1 MTNQEIQD
9 YLKSILGDSYN
20 TQSDP
25 DIYNQANWF
34 TTRHYTRFGTRRY
47 SDANPFGRQIPLS
60 ASDSELESLRSSAA
74 QWESDYQNYL
84 INREDALADRAH
96 DEQYNDPSSQAS
108 RLRAAGINPD
118 LGDAVSSSSTES
130 NTPVQSPTQS
140 EMSEDNRLEN
150 SISLAQTVLG
160 GTAQLGNLALESIDF
175 IQGLPLK
182 TSQLE
187 GLNLLNAGQAQQNF
201 LDSVPFALSASESAL
216 GLAGDNPFS
225 IDHVRQSLS
234 GTPYADNTDFQN
246 FVYTLASSPQA
257 KSRLVSQLNQLD
269 DSLALRDYRNKLNF
283 SRVFSEKSL
292 NFQLLQLDSNYAR
305 EFNEHSYQLAL
316 SSLGGPSIQ
325 AQSEVDN
332 FLNVSDTRNANVA
345 NDVFNK
351 RAVLESDNTQTV
363 LNRNKQLRTQIQDS
377 LTQRNRA
384 IQNVIN
390 MIKDVDNQISSL
402 TPDPET
408 GLLNE
413 KDRTTLMALKMY
425 RQQMYMYGA
434 EEWKSTLSSYKQF
447 LYTYSINSA
456 SNDPTLLNR
465 MSSFLPFNL
474 DNSEHMDL
482 INASFEERFKLGDS
496 FDFEKLFQFLPF

>member
-1 MTNQEIQD
+1 MTNQEIQN

-20 TQSDP
+20 SQSDP
-25 DIYNQANWF
+25 AIYDQANWF

-60 ASDSELESLRSSAA
+60 ASDSELESLRSSAS

-84 INREDALADRAH
+84 INREDTLADRSH

-118 LGDAVSSSSTES
+118 LGDAVSSPTSEST
-130 NTPVQSPTQS
+130 TPSQSPTQS
-140 EMSEDNRLEN
+140 EMSEDNNLEN
-150 SISLAQTVLG
+150 SISLAQTVIG

-187 GLNLLNAGQAQQNF
+187 GLNLFNAGQAQQNF
-201 LDSVPFALSASESAL
+201 LDSTPFALSSSDLAL
-216 GLAGDNPFS
+216 GLAGDNPLS

-246 FVYTLASSPQA
+246 FVYTLASSPQS
-257 KSRLVSQLNQLD
+257 KSRLISQLNQLD

-283 SRVFSEKSL
+283 SRIFSEKNL
-292 NFQLLQLDSNYAR
+292 NFQLLQLDSDFAR
-305 EFNEHSYQLAL
+305 QSNELAYQNAL
-316 SSLGGPSIQ
+316 SELSAPSIQ
-325 AQSEVDN
+325 AQSEVDS
-332 FLNVSDTRNANVA
+332 FLDVSDTRKANID
-345 NDVFNK
+345 NDIYNK
-351 RAVLESDNTQTV
+351 RATLESDNSQTV
-363 LNRNKQLRTQIQDS
+363 LNRNKQLRIQIQDS

-384 IQNVIN
+384 IQNVID
-390 MIKDVDNQISSL
+390 MIKSVDKEIAKL

-408 GLLNE
+408 GILSE

-447 LYTYSINSA
+447 LYTYSISNA
-456 SNDPTLLNR
+456 SNEPTLLNR
-465 MSSFLPFNL
+465 ASSILPFSL
-474 DNSEHMDL
+474 DNSDHMKL
-482 INASFEERFKLGDS
+482 LNASFEERFNLGNS

>member
-9 YLKSILGDSYN
+9 YLKSILGDSYDS
-20 TQSDP
+20 QSNP
-25 DIYNQANWF
+25 DIYDQANWF

-60 ASDSELESLRSSAA
+60 ASDSELESLRSSAS

-96 DEQYNDPSSQAS
+96 DEQYNDPSSQSS

-118 LGDAVSSSSTES
+118 LGDAISSNPTSS
-130 NTPVQSPTQS
+130 NTASQSPTQS
-140 EMSEDNRLEN
+140 EMSEDDDLEN
-150 SISLAQTVLG
+150 SISLAQTILG

-187 GLNLLNAGQAQQNF
+187 GLNLLNAGQTQQNF

-257 KSRLVSQLNQLD
+257 KSRLISQLNQLD
-269 DSLALRDYRNKLNF
+269 DSLALRDYRNKLDF
-283 SRVFSEKSL
+283 SRIFSEKTL
-292 NFQLLQLDSNYAR
+292 NFQLLQLDVDFSRQSN
-305 EFNEHSYQLAL
+305 ELSYQRAL
-316 SSLGGPSIQ
+316 SELSSPSIQ
-325 AQSEVDN
+325 AQSEVDS
-332 FLNVSDTRNANVA
+332 FLDISDTRAANIS
-345 NDVFNK
+345 NNIYNK
-351 RAVLESDNTQTV
+351 RATLESDNAQTI

-384 IQNVIN
+384 IQNVVD
-390 MIKDVDNQISSL
+390 MIKSVDKEIEKL
-402 TPDPET
+402 TLDSET
-408 GLLNE
+408 GLLSE

-447 LYTYSINSA
+447 LYTYSISSA

-465 MSSFLPFNL
+465 VSSFLPFSL
-474 DNSEHMDL
+474 DNSEHMKL
-482 INASFEERFKLGDS
+482 INASFEERFNLGDS